1 MESTTNY
8 FNSIDLFGLLNRWKK
23 HLIIV
28 GMISFVAAIF
38 FSSPMFIK
46 PKFKSEAIV
55 YPSNLMAYSGES
67 ATEQMLQVAQSSDI
81 RESMIKAFDLFSHYD
96 IDTVKDL
103 FHETHVIGIYE
114 ENVTIKKTEYESMQ
128 VIVYDTDPKVASR
141 MVDSLIHFFNIKAR
155 QMQAEKSAEVM
166 IIIGNQL
173 KDKKQEMDSM
183 ENLIQGMSEQYG
195 LLDLKSQTKEV
206 TRAYFKNPSNKE
218 VRDLYSALHTN
229 GLSFNAINEHLWRTR
244 GTYNDLKLAYENVE
258 RDVIKKLTYTNIVTK
273 PFPSDKKATPVRW
286 LIVAVGVGSSLLL
299 AFMILIIMDTK
310 KKKLSA

>member
-1 MESTTNY
+1 MKSTTNY
-8 FNSIDLFGLLNRWKK
+8 FNSIDLLVLLNSWKK

-28 GMISFVAAIF
+28 GIVSLVAAVF

-55 YPSNLMAYSGES
+55 YPSNLIAYSSES
-67 ATEQMLQVAQSSDI
+67 ATEQMLQIAQSNDVRDKI
-81 RESMIKAFDLFSHYD
+81 IKAFNLFSHYE

-103 FHETHVIGIYE
+103 FHETHVISIYE

-128 VIVYDTDPKVASR
+128 VIVYDTDPKIASM
-141 MVDSLIHFFNIKAR
+141 MVDSIIHFFNIKAR
-155 QMQAEKSAEVM
+155 QMQSEKSAEVLV
-166 IIIGNQL
+166 IIDKQL
-173 KDKKQEMDSM
+173 SEKKHEMDSM
-183 ENLIQGMSEQYG
+183 ENLLQGMSERYG

-206 TRAYFKNPSNKE
+206 TRAYFKNSSNRE

-244 GTYNDLKLAYENVE
+244 GTYNDLKLAHENSE
-258 RDVIKKLTYTNIVTK
+258 RDVIKKLTYANVVTR

-286 LIVAVGVGSSLLL
+286 LIVSVAVGSSLLL
-299 AFMILIIMDTK
+299 AFMILIIMDTR